1 MDLGYCRLSIGAKQ
15 YMNYDL
21 LVIGGGPG
29 GCRAAE
35 YAAANGLKTA
45 LFEKEELGGVCLNH
59 GCIPTKTLLYAARL
73 HDHMKYDA
81 PMFGV
86 SVDNLRLDSH
96 VLWRRKEGTIRRL
109 RAALK
114 QRLQKAGVEV
124 ITGEAEFIGKS
135 RAGFAVNV
143 SGKQYLGKNLIRA
156 TGGRPHIPQIQGL
169 QDALRSGLAV
179 TPREILA
186 TPEIPAKLLILGGG
200 TIGIEFAT
208 FYRSAGADV
217 TIVEQAS
224 SIGGKLD
231 PRLSDFLLK
240 RLQKRGIRFTLN
252 SRIADICGK
261 QITLNDGTHFETDR
275 LLLACGWEAPS
286 GPATIDAT
294 LKCPDGT
301 FTIGDATGRYFLA
314 PVAERE
320 AEAAVNQILGKSD
333 TVDYSWIPHV
343 IFSDPEIAAA
353 GLTLAEAQENDLS
366 AFEKQFPLC
375 FSGRYVV
382 EYPAENGFGI
392 GVYSGNGRLLGV
404 HFAGNGVIELLGA
417 TLSQVHI
424 PMMPHP
430 CLVEIVQNIG

>member
-1 MDLGYCRLSIGAKQ
+1 
-15 YMNYDL
+15 MNYDL

-45 LFEKEELGGVCLNH
+45 LFEKEELGGVCLNR

-73 HDHMKYDA
+73 HDRMKYDA

-86 SVDNLRLDSH
+86 NADNLRLDPH

-109 RAALK
+109 RAALQ

-124 ITGEAEFIGKS
+124 SKGEAEFIGKS
-135 RAGFAVNV
+135 KSGFAVNV
-143 SGKQYLGKNLIRA
+143 SGKQYLGENLIRA

-224 SIGGKLD
+224 GIGGKLD
-231 PRLSDFLLK
+231 PRLSGFLLK
-240 RLQKRGIRFTLN
+240 SLQKRGIRFALN

-261 QITLNDGTHFETDR
+261 RITLNDGTHFETDR

-286 GPATIDAT
+286 APAAIGAA

-301 FTIGDATGRYFLA
+301 FTIGDAAGRHFLA

-333 TVDYSWIPHV
+333 IVDYSWIPHV

-353 GLTLAEAQENDLS
+353 GLTLAEAQKIDSS

-375 FSGRYVV
+375 FSSRYAV

-404 HFAGNGVIELLGA
+404 HLVGTGAVELLGA
-417 TLSQVHI
+417 TLSQAHI
-424 PMMPHP
+424 LMMPHP
-430 CLVEIVQNIG
+430 CLFEIIQKIGLPLKDISCLAFT

>member
-1 MDLGYCRLSIGAKQ
+1 
-15 YMNYDL
+15 MNYDL
-21 LVIGGGPG
+21 L
-29 GCRAAE
+29 E

-45 LFEKEELGGVCLNH
+45 LFEKEELGGVCLNR

-73 HDHMKYDA
+73 HDRMKYDA

-86 SVDNLRLDSH
+86 SADNLRLDPH

-109 RAALK
+109 RAALQ

-124 ITGEAEFIGKS
+124 IKGEAEFIGKS
-135 RAGFAVNV
+135 KSGFAVNV
-143 SGKQYLGKNLIRA
+143 SGKQYLGENLIRA

-224 SIGGKLD
+224 GIGGKLD
-231 PRLSDFLLK
+231 PRLSGFLLK
-240 RLQKRGIRFTLN
+240 SLQKRGIRFALN

-261 QITLNDGTHFETDR
+261 RITLNDGTHFETDR

-286 GPATIDAT
+286 IPAAIGAT

-320 AEAAVNQILGKSD
+320 AEAVVNQILGKSD

-353 GLTLAEAQENDLS
+353 GLTS
-366 AFEKQFPLC
+366 AFEKQFPLY
-375 FSGRYVV
+375 FSGRYAV
-382 EYPAENGFGI
+382 ECPAENGFGI

-430 CLVEIVQNIG
+430 CLFEIIQEIGLPITQAISYALNIEEELKKFRKKF

>member
-1 MDLGYCRLSIGAKQ
+1 
-15 YMNYDL
+15 MNYDL

-73 HDHMKYDA
+73 HDRMKYDA

-86 SVDNLRLDSH
+86 SADNLRLDPH

-109 RAALK
+109 RVALQ
-114 QRLQKAGVEV
+114 QRLQKAGVE
-124 ITGEAEFIGKS
+124 IIRGEVELIGKS
-135 RAGFAVNV
+135 KSGFAVNV

-156 TGGRPHIPQIQGL
+156 TGGKPRIPQTQGL

-224 SIGGKLD
+224 GIGGKLD

-240 RLQKRGIRFTLN
+240 SLQKRGIRFALN
-252 SRIADICGK
+252 SRIADICEK
-261 QITLNDGTHFETDR
+261 RITLSDGTHFETDR
-275 LLLACGWEAPS
+275 LLLACGREAPLGS
-286 GPATIDAT
+286 TAIGTA

-301 FTIGDATGRYFLA
+301 FTIGDEAGRYFLA

-353 GLTLAEAQENDLS
+353 GLTLAEAQKNDPS

-375 FSGRYVV
+375 FSGRYAV

-392 GVYSGNGRLLGV
+392 GVYSGTGGLVGIHL
-404 HFAGNGVIELLGA
+404 AGTGAVELLGA
-417 TLSQVHI
+417 TLSQAHI
-424 PMMPHP
+424 PMLPHP
-430 CLVEIVQNIG
+430 CLVEIVSNTGL

>member
-1 MDLGYCRLSIGAKQ
+1 
-15 YMNYDL
+15 MNYDL

-73 HDHMKYDA
+73 HDRMKYDA

-86 SVDNLRLDSH
+86 SANNLRLDPH
-96 VLWRRKEGTIRRL
+96 VLWRRKDGTVRRL
-109 RAALK
+109 RAALQ
-114 QRLQKAGVEV
+114 QRLQKAGVE
-124 ITGEAEFIGKS
+124 IIRREAEFIGKS
-135 RAGFAVNV
+135 KSGFAVNAA
-143 SGKQYLGKNLIRA
+143 GKRYLGKNLIRA

-200 TIGIEFAT
+200 TVGIEFAT

-224 SIGGKLD
+224 GIGGKLD

-240 RLQKRGIRFTLN
+240 SLQKRGIRFALN

-261 QITLNDGTHFETDR
+261 QITLNDGTLFETDR

-286 GPATIDAT
+286 APVAIGAA

-301 FTIGDATGRYFLA
+301 FTIGDAAGRHFLA

-320 AEAAVNQILGKSD
+320 AETAVNQILGKSD
-333 TVDYSWIPHV
+333 IVDYSWTPHV

-353 GLTLAEAQENDLS
+353 GLTLAEAQKNDPS

-375 FSGRYVV
+375 FSGRYAV

-392 GVYSGNGRLLGV
+392 GVYSGTDRLIGIHL
-404 HFAGNGVIELLGA
+404 AGTGTIELLGA
-417 TLSQVHI
+417 ALHKNHVS
-424 PMMPHP
+424 MMLHP
-430 CLVEIVQNIG
+430 CFLELLHVVEDIIDTNF

>member
-1 MDLGYCRLSIGAKQ
+1 
-15 YMNYDL
+15 MNYDL

-45 LFEKEELGGVCLNH
+45 LFEKEEPGGVCLNH

-73 HDHMKYDA
+73 HDRMKYDA

-86 SVDNLRLDSH
+86 YADNLRLDPH
-96 VLWRRKEGTIRRL
+96 VLWRRKDGTIRRL
-109 RAALK
+109 RAALQ
-114 QRLQKAGVEV
+114 QRLQKAGVE
-124 ITGEAEFIGKS
+124 IIRGEAEFIGKS
-135 RAGFAVNV
+135 KSGFAVNV
-143 SGKQYLGKNLIRA
+143 SSKQYLGKNLIRA
-156 TGGRPHIPQIQGL
+156 TGGKPRIPQIQGL

-179 TPREILA
+179 TPREILT

-200 TIGIEFAT
+200 TVGIEFAT

-224 SIGGKLD
+224 GIGGKLD
-231 PRLSDFLLK
+231 PRLSDFLVK
-240 RLQKRGIRFTLN
+240 NLQKRGIRFASN
-252 SRIADICGK
+252 SRIADICEK
-261 QITLNDGTHFETDR
+261 RITLNDGTHFETDR
-275 LLLACGWEAPS
+275 LLLACGWEVPS
-286 GPATIDAT
+286 DPADIGAT

-301 FTIGDATGRYFLA
+301 FTIGDATGRHFLA

-353 GLTLAEAQENDLS
+353 GLTLAEAQKKDPS

-375 FSGRYVV
+375 FSGRYAV
-382 EYPAENGFGI
+382 EYPTENGFGI
-392 GVYSGNGRLLGV
+392 GVYTGIGRLIGIHL
-404 HFAGNGVIELLGA
+404 AGTGTIELLGA
-417 TLSQVHI
+417 TLHKNHVS
-424 PMMPHP
+424 MMLHP
-430 CLVEIVQNIG
+430 CFLELLRVVAGRIPVNF